1 MRIRLAGRNMTK
13 YLVTGGAGFIG
24 SNFIH
29 YLLQK
34 YGKAVEIINLD
45 KLTYAG
51 NLDNLKGVADQPNYR
66 FVKGD
71 ICDAKMVNEL
81 VPGVD
86 IIVNFAAESHVD
98 RSIGAPDDFIK
109 TDIYGAFVLLEAA
122 RKHGVKR
129 FIQIS
134 TDEVYG
140 SILDGSFKETDVL
153 EPSSPYSASKAGADR
168 LAYSYFVTYGLP
180 VIITRCSNNYGPY
193 QYPEKLIPLFVTN
206 ALDDKSLPIYGDG
219 KNVRDWIY
227 VMDHCDAIDFL
238 LSRGQNGQ
246 VYNIGAGNER
256 TNLEITS
263 RILHTLDKPETL
275 MTYVPDR
282 LGHDRRYSVDTSK
295 LRKLGWAP
303 KHQFDEAL
311 AHTIRWYRDN
321 RWWWERLKSGEYLE
335 YYKRNY
341 RREL

>member
-1 MRIRLAGRNMTK
+1 MTR

-34 YGKAVEIINLD
+34 YGKTVEIINLD

-51 NLDNLKGVADQPNYR
+51 NLDNLKDVADQPNYR

-71 ICDAKMVNEL
+71 ICDTKIVDEIAHHA
-81 VPGVD
+81 D

-122 RKHGVKR
+122 RKHGIKKFV
-129 FIQIS
+129 QIS

-180 VIITRCSNNYGPY
+180 VIITRCSNNYGPF

-238 LSRGQNGQ
+238 LTKGQNGQ

-256 TNLEITS
+256 TNLDITDC
-263 RILHTLDKPETL
+263 ILRTLDKPKTL
-275 MTYVPDR
+275 MTFVPDR
-282 LGHDRRYSVDTSK
+282 LGHDRRYSVDTTK
-295 LRKLGWAP
+295 LRKLGWSP
-303 KHQFDEAL
+303 KHRFDEAI
-311 AHTIRWYRDN
+311 AFTIRWYQDN

-335 YYKRNY
+335 FYKKNY

>member
-1 MRIRLAGRNMTK
+1 MTT

-24 SNFIH
+24 SNCIH
-29 YLLQK
+29 YLFEK
-34 YGKAVEIINLD
+34 YGDDIKIINLD

-51 NLDNLKGVADQPNYR
+51 NPDNLKNVEQKKNYR

-71 ICDAKMVNEL
+71 ICDEQIVNDL
-81 VPGVD
+81 VSQADVV
-86 IIVNFAAESHVD
+86 VNFAAESHVD

-122 RKHGVKR
+122 RKHKIIKFV
-129 FIQIS
+129 QIS

-140 SILDGSFKETDVL
+140 SILNGSFKETDVL

-168 LAYSYFVTYGLP
+168 LAYSYFVTYNLP

-238 LSRGQNGQ
+238 ITKGEDGQ
-246 VYNIGAGNER
+246 VYNIGANNER
-256 TNLEITS
+256 MNIDITDQ
-263 RILHTLDKPETL
+263 ILQHLHKPETL
-275 MTYVPDR
+275 KAYVTDR
-282 LGHDRRYSVDTSK
+282 LGHDRRYSLDTTK
-295 LRKLGWAP
+295 INKLGWRP
-303 KHQFDEAL
+303 KQRFEEAI
-311 AHTIRWYRDN
+311 AETIDWYVDN

-335 YYKRNY
+335 YYRKNY
-341 RREL
+341 RRDL

>member
-1 MRIRLAGRNMTK
+1 MTK

-29 YLLQK
+29 YLSQK
-34 YGKAVEIINLD
+34 YEKTVEIINLD

-51 NLDNLKGVADQPNYR
+51 NLDNLKDVADQPNYR

-71 ICDAKMVNEL
+71 ICDAKIVDEL
-81 VPGVD
+81 VPHAD

-122 RKHGVKR
+122 RKHGIKKFV
-129 FIQIS
+129 QIS

-180 VIITRCSNNYGPY
+180 VIITRCSNNYGPF

-206 ALDDKSLPIYGDG
+206 ALDDKGLPIYGDG

-238 LSRGQNGQ
+238 LSNGQSGQ
-246 VYNIGAGNER
+246 VYNIGAGNEK
-256 TNLEITS
+256 TNLDITD
-263 RILHTLDKPETL
+263 RILRTLDKPKTL

-282 LGHDRRYSVDTSK
+282 LGHDRRYSVDTDK
-295 LRKLGWAP
+295 LRKLGWVP
-303 KHQFDEAL
+303 KHQFDEAI
-311 AHTIRWYRDN
+311 ADTILWYQDN
-321 RWWWERLKSGEYLE
+321 RWWWERLKSGEYLDF
-335 YYKRNY
+335 YKKNY